1 MAPSSYH
8 VLEIFSLPEGCAKM
22 EEEDRR
28 KVIKGMVKSA
38 GPEGFAENANA
49 HTASISPAAELSVC
63 IVMFWLM
70 GGPFIGLGLL
80 VYFAIFMPLSHFAAL
95 CAFFALLA
103 FHPLPDVSSAIA
115 NSWFAEANY
124 KYFSYRFVWTDDAVD
139 EIAKIPAWIGAGAP
153 HGVMPFSNLLS
164 IPAINT
170 FTFRKF
176 KGAAASALFRT
187 PMLRYFT
194 ALGCTS
200 VSAGDITE
208 AVDAGYSIGIVVDG
222 IAGIFRN
229 NHDDEVVA
237 VKDRKG
243 LAKLALRTGTPLVAA
258 YSVGNTE
265 VYSAGFDGWG
275 VMEWLSRKLQMSLF
289 FLWGRFYLPIPNRRN
304 VALLFGKPIMVQK
317 KPLDEITQKDIDE
330 LHAKLLA
337 SMSEIFDLHKGHLGC
352 AHKKIV
358 FE

>member
-187 PMLRYFT
+187 PMLRYFILMT
-194 ALGCTS
+194 AGWRQGCTGR
-200 VSAGDITE
+200 VLRGGTWVGPAT
-208 AVDAGYSIGIVVDG
+208 AVVDG
-222 IAGIFRN
+222 GRVWGGVLPLLGRVGGAQRRRGTLTRE
-229 NHDDEVVA
+229 DVRGVVGVA
-237 VKDRKG
+237 VRPCG
-243 LAKLALRTGTPLVAA
+243 AIRAGNVAA
-258 YSVGNTE
+258 WAQCVLE
-265 VYSAGFDGWG
+265 IVHLVRLVVLG
-275 VMEWLSRKLQMSLF
+275 VARELLKKDCGLLRGLRAFAADVS
-289 FLWGRFYLPIPNRRN
+289 
-304 VALLFGKPIMVQK
+304 ALLAQVA
-317 KPLDEITQKDIDE
+317 DH
-330 LHAKLLA
+330 LHFLLFPGA
-337 SMSEIFDLHKGHLGC
+337 FLLRLLRSAARGRRRC
-352 AHKKIV
+352 
-358 FE
+358 